1 MTLQRLIAP
10 HLLSLTGIFLFLSLY
25 LPISHDLW
33 AYSDNV
39 VFHFFN
45 DLLATRHTLA
55 TFIAII
61 NNRAFDLAALLIMGI
76 LYYAIFRRKDAAGKR
91 RLVMAG
97 VVMVVSAVIINQ
109 IGQVFPF
116 ERLSPTL
123 SVEQANRIGDITGI
137 YTKDASK
144 SSFPGDHGLMLMIFA
159 AFVWRYGGFRYVPAA
174 VLIII
179 IFSLPRIMSG
189 AHWLTDIVVGSLSLT
204 LISMSWLLLT
214 PLSDL
219 CVNFLVQR
227 MPRISDITKII
238 SH

>member
-1 MTLQRLIAP
+1 MTVQRLTAP
-10 HLLSLTGIFLFLSLY
+10 LVLSLTAVFLFMSWY
-25 LPISHDLW
+25 LPVGYNLW
-33 AYSDNV
+33 AYPDNA

-45 DLLATRHTLA
+45 DPLASRHSLA

-61 NNRAFDLAALLIMGI
+61 NNRAFDLASLLMMGT

-97 VVMVVSAVIINQ
+97 IVMVVSAVIINQ
-109 IGQVFPF
+109 IGQVLPF
-116 ERLSPTL
+116 DRLSPTL
-123 SVEQANRIGDITGI
+123 SVEQANRVGDITGI

-144 SSFPGDHGLMLMIFA
+144 HSFPGDHGLMLMIFT
-159 AFVWRYGGFRYVPAA
+159 AFVWRYDGFRYVPAA
-174 VLIII
+174 VLIMIM
-179 IFSLPRIMSG
+179 FSLPRIMAG
-189 AHWLTDIVVGSLSLT
+189 AHWFTDVIIGSLSLT

>member
-1 MTLQRLIAP
+1 MTLQRLTAP
-10 HLLSLTGIFLFLSLY
+10 LALSLTGVLLFMSRY
-25 LPISHDLW
+25 LPAGYDLW
-33 AYSDNV
+33 AFPDNA

-45 DLLATRHTLA
+45 DPLATRHTLA
-55 TFIAII
+55 TFIAVI

-97 VVMVVSAVIINQ
+97 IVMVVSAVIINQ
-109 IGQVFPF
+109 VSQVIPF
-116 ERLSPTL
+116 ERISPTL

-144 SSFPGDHGLMLMIFA
+144 SSFPGDHGLMLMIFT

>member
-1 MTLQRLIAP
+1 MTLQRIAAP
-10 HLLSLTGIFLFLSLY
+10 LVLSLAGVLLFLSWY
-25 LPISHDLW
+25 LPVSSDLW
-33 AYSDNV
+33 AYSDNA
-39 VFHFFN
+39 VFRFFN
-45 DLLATRHTLA
+45 DPLSTRHTLS

-61 NNRAFDLAALLIMGI
+61 NNRAFDLAALLTMGI

-97 VVMVVSAVIINQ
+97 IVMVVSAVIINQ
-109 IGQVFPF
+109 IGQVLPF

-123 SVEQANRIGDITGI
+123 SVEQANRVSDITGI
-137 YTKDASK
+137 CTKDASK
-144 SSFPGDHGLMLMIFA
+144 SSFPGDHGLLLMIFT

-189 AHWLTDIVVGSLSLT
+189 AHWLTDVMVGSLSLT

>member
-1 MTLQRLIAP
+1 MTVQRLTVPLA
-10 HLLSLTGIFLFLSLY
+10 LSLTAVFLFMSWY
-25 LPISHDLW
+25 LPVGYSLW
-33 AYSDNV
+33 AYPDNA

-45 DLLATRHTLA
+45 DPLASRYSLA

-61 NNRAFDLAALLIMGI
+61 NNRAFDLAALLMMGT
-76 LYYAIFRRKDAAGKR
+76 LYYTIFRRKDTAGKR

-97 VVMVVSAVIINQ
+97 IVMVVSAVIINQ
-109 IGQVFPF
+109 IGQALPF
-116 ERLSPTL
+116 DRLSPTL
-123 SVEQANRIGDITGI
+123 SVEQANRVGDITGI

-159 AFVWRYGGFRYVPAA
+159 AFVWRYGGLRYFPAA
-174 VLIII
+174 VLIMI
-179 IFSLPRIMSG
+179 IFSLPRIMAG
-189 AHWLTDIVVGSLSLT
+189 AHWFTDVMIGSLSLT

-219 CVNFLVQR
+219 CVNFLVRR

>member
-1 MTLQRLIAP
+1 MTVQRLTVP
-10 HLLSLTGIFLFLSLY
+10 LTLSLTAVLLFMSWY
-25 LPISHDLW
+25 LPVGYGLW
-33 AYSDNV
+33 AYPDNA

-45 DLLATRHTLA
+45 DPLATRHSLA

-61 NNRAFDLAALLIMGI
+61 NNRAFDLASLLMMGT

-97 VVMVVSAVIINQ
+97 IVMVVSAVIINQ
-109 IGQVFPF
+109 IGQALPF
-116 ERLSPTL
+116 DRLSPTL
-123 SVEQANRIGDITGI
+123 SVEQANRVGDITGI

-144 SSFPGDHGLMLMIFA
+144 SSFPGDHGLMLMIFS

-174 VLIII
+174 VLVMIM
-179 IFSLPRIMSG
+179 FSLPRIMAG
-189 AHWLTDIVVGSLSLT
+189 AHWFTDVIVGSLSLT